1 MIAKIALN
9 SVNDVKAFVN
19 ITFRAEKDVDIHC
32 GKYHIDGKSIMGIF
46 SLELD
51 KPIEVELDDH
61 DAEKLLGE
69 LQRFIVEE

>member
-1 MIAKIALN
+1 MKCKIALN

-51 KPIEVELDDH
+51 KAIEVELDDH
-61 DAEKLLGE
+61 DAEILLGE

>member
-1 MIAKIALN
+1 MKCKVALN
-9 SVNDVKAFVN
+9 SVKDVKAFVN

-51 KPIEVELDDH
+51 NPIEVELDEY